1 MKGLY
6 RNGEMAESNKKSHGG
21 PGRGQGRK
29 PVNDGEPM
37 VVVPMRMTP
46 SQRAKMHRLGGAAW
60 LRDTIDA
67 APEPSSALSDTPL
80 ACRSAYAIQ
89 DTRERPLP
97 WQLAEEQA

>member
-1 MKGLY
+1 MKGQY

-46 SQRAKMHRLGGAAW
+46 SQREKLGRLGGAGW
-60 LRDTIDA
+60 VRDRIDET
-67 APEPSSALSDTPL
+67 PEPTETSG
-80 ACRSAYAIQ
+80 
-89 DTRERPLP
+89 E
-97 WQLAEEQA
+97 